1 MLIMKNKKLFLIQI
15 IIFLILIVLSFSPL
29 VIPMH
34 EYNPW
39 FLGMPRTIWSG
50 ILISLLLIALV
61 SWTSRTMTIT
71 MPKSKTKKA
80 KDES

>member
-1 MLIMKNKKLFLIQI
+1 MKNKKLFLLQI
-15 IIFLILIVLSFSPL
+15 SLFLILIFLSFSPL

-34 EYNPW
+34 EFKPW

-61 SWTSRTMTIT
+61 SWTSMT
-71 MPKSKTKKA
+71 MPKSKIKKV
-80 KDES
+80 KDEP